1 MVTLMKAIKEA
12 SPTTETE
19 ALLKEL
25 GARVQAQTGALVESQ
40 RRFRAVLN
48 GISDSLLIVDR
59 SFTIVAANAGAAA
72 VSGISVET
80 LIGRNCYREFFGQK
94 EICEGC
100 PLLQAFAG
108 GGAASAP
115 FSRMNPD
122 GSVGYLEV
130 SGYPLVVGEGR
141 PAEAVEH
148 IRDVTEKVVRTRQ
161 LRTSEKLTAVG
172 HLAAGLAHELGN
184 ALGIIGGSVQVLLGK
199 EGDCWQE
206 GREYL
211 EAIHRNVA
219 AADRT
224 IRDLLDFARPREP
237 FWKVID
243 VTKPLDRA
251 RLLLKGEFAK
261 RGVEVVTR
269 YAPGPLRIQGDQ
281 EQLEHVFLNLL
292 LNAMQAMEAGGT
304 ITLTAV
310 SDPPEWVQVDV
321 TDTGRGIP
329 REHLDQI
336 FDPFF
341 TTRGMGTG
349 LGLSIVHR
357 YVDAHHGRLTIESQE
372 GKGTR
377 VTVFLSAM
385 APELVRDRE

>member
-1 MVTLMKAIKEA
+1 MVRAIWGSQKILVVDDDQQILNLVARSLQELGCEILLAHDGHEGLQRFLEERPPLVVSDLLMPKIDGLTLMKAIKEA
-12 SPTTETE
+12 SPTTEVLIVTAHADLSSAIE
-19 ALLKEL
+19 AVRQGAFDYLTKPFDVETLRLRVNRALERHRLVSEKETLLKEL
-25 GARVQAQTGALVESQ
+25 EARVQARTAALVESQ
-40 RRFRAVLN
+40 R
-48 GISDSLLIVDR
+48 
-59 SFTIVAANAGAAA
+59 
-72 VSGISVET
+72 
-80 LIGRNCYREFFGQK
+80 
-94 EICEGC
+94 
-100 PLLQAFAG
+100 
-108 GGAASAP
+108 
-115 FSRMNPD
+115 
-122 GSVGYLEV
+122 
-130 SGYPLVVGEGR
+130 
-141 PAEAVEH
+141 
-148 IRDVTEKVVRTRQ
+148 Q
-161 LRTSEKLTAVG
+161 LRNSEKLTAVS

-199 EGDCWQE
+199 GGECWRE

-237 FWKVID
+237 CWKVMD
-243 VTKPLDRA
+243 VTEPLDRV

-304 ITLTAV
+304 ITLAAV
-310 SDPPEWVQVDV
+310 SDPPQWIRVDV

-385 APELVRDRE
+385 APALVRDRG